1 MGDGYEFVSRRW
13 SENAHEC
20 LVQNLRSR
28 DHCYGEA
35 SRQRNIWVMRFV
47 LVKEGSK
54 GEELMGGICKKKGW
68 KLKGRGVFD
77 IFLCKLKKIGLIET

>member
-20 LVQNLRSR
+20 LVQDWGSR

-47 LVKEGSK
+47 PVKEGFK
-54 GEELMGGICKKKGW
+54 GEKLMGGLLKKNGW
-68 KLKGRGVFD
+68 KLKGRGVFRY
-77 IFLCKLKKIGLIET
+77 FSL